1 MIRDFISALLS
12 SLLSPAS
19 WLVTLIFLYFFLNE
33 RNRWRRRLPWIA
45 LCIFLVFSNSWLLN
59 AYARYWQPAVSEAD
73 PNRVYTCAI
82 ILGGFAS
89 PLANDSG
96 YFNMTSDRFIQ
107 TLKLYQTGRVS
118 HIMIAGGN
126 SKSKHRAFDEGAYTR
141 QQFIAMGVPDSVI
154 LHEDFSSN
162 TAENAAH
169 AKAALRAKGL
179 PGPYL
184 LVTSAQH
191 LPRAELLFR
200 RHGLDV
206 LGVPSA
212 FIAGTEKFDFSG
224 IVPRLDVLLRWD
236 VYIKETLAVT
246 WYRLRGEAS
255 Y

>member
-1 MIRDFISALLS
+1 MLRDLISALLS

-19 WLVTLIFLYFFLNE
+19 WLVMLVFAYFLLPE
-33 RNRWRRRLPWIA
+33 RIRWRRRLPWLA
-45 LCIFLVFSNSWLLN
+45 LIVFLIFSNSWLLN
-59 AYARYWQPAVSEAD
+59 AYARYWQPDVTKAD
-73 PNRVYTCAI
+73 PNRVYSCAI

-126 SKSKHRAFDEGAYTR
+126 SKRKNKAFDEGAFTR
-141 QQFIAMGVPDSVI
+141 QQFMAMGVPDSVI

-191 LPRAELLFR
+191 IPRAELLFN

-206 LGVPSA
+206 IGVPSA
-212 FIAGTEKFDFSG
+212 FIAGTEKYDLG
-224 IVPRLDVLLRWD
+224 GMMPRLDVLLRWD
-236 VYIKETLAVT
+236 VFIKETLAVT